1 MSVCSGG
8 QFKCAVSLY
17 SAPPSVHCVLCELLY
32 YNKQTDMLVFLN
44 SSKKKKKC
52 LLRSCQ
58 PVSAGPGQPPREGS
72 ENSMTK
78 FVPSYFISSICSGL
92 PPFHHR
98 VISLILLTPSA
109 RFHPVPHWKIFQST

>member
-44 SSKKKKKC
+44 SSKKKKKNAC
-52 LLRSCQ
+52 CAAASQ
-58 PVSAGPGQPPREGS
+58 SAQALGSPQERE
-72 ENSMTK
+72 
-78 FVPSYFISSICSGL
+78 V
-92 PPFHHR
+92 
-98 VISLILLTPSA
+98 
-109 RFHPVPHWKIFQST
+109 KIP